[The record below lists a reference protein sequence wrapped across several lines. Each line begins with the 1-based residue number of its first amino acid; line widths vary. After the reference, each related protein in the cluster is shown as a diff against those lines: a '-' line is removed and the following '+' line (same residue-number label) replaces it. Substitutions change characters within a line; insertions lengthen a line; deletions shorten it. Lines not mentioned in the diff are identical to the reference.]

1 MTIEEI
7 QAALDEI
14 AAAMVEK
21 GLIQPAARYW
31 MESGKGGQCICCW
44 RKDENSAY
52 QNALEVFHG
61 EPSVSIAAA
70 RDWVAA
76 IETIESRA
84 MKTYLGK
91 LADAVDFG
99 AANNIAAE
107 YVDPVRITQKAMSDN
122 LLGVSK

>member
-1 MTIEEI
+1 MNIEEI

-21 GLIQPAARYW
+21 GFIQPVGRYW
-31 MESGKGGQCICCW
+31 MESGVGGQCICGW
-44 RKDENSAY
+44 RKDENSFY
-52 QNALEVFHG
+52 QDALQIFQG
-61 EPSVSIAAA
+61 EPSDSIVAA
-70 RDWVAA
+70 REWVAA
-76 IETIESRA
+76 QPTIENRA

-122 LLGVSK
+122 LLGKS